1 MTKFE
6 KARAEIVDEETLSNG
21 WTRLS
26 KYTVDYTDSGGD
38 IHRVYREVYQRT
50 PAATILLYDPTR
62 GTVVLVRQF
71 RLPLQ
76 LHGEPAWILETPAGL
91 LDGDE
96 PEPAIRREAEE
107 ETGFRVR
114 DVRFLFKAYSSPGS
128 VAEVV
133 HFFAALVNTGDRVS
147 DGGGLAEEHE
157 DIEVVEIPL
166 DAATAMIESGEIIDF
181 KTIVLLQW
189 AALNRSTL
197 DKPRS
202 LHAHVTNRG

>member
-1 MTKFE
+1 MTKFD
-6 KARAEIVDEETLSNG
+6 KAKAEIVGEDTLSTG
-21 WTRLS
+21 WTRLTN
-26 KYTVDYTDSGGD
+26 YLVDYTDSHGET
-38 IHRVYREVYQRT
+38 HRVSREVYQRT
-50 PAATILLYDPTR
+50 PAATILLYDPKC

-96 PEPAIRREAEE
+96 PEVAIRREAME

-128 VAEVV
+128 SMEAI
-133 HFFAALVNTGDRVS
+133 HFFSAAIDTADRIS
-147 DGGGLAEEHE
+147 NGGGLAEEHE
-157 DIEVVEIPL
+157 DIEVLEIPL
-166 DAATAMIESGEIIDF
+166 EQAMAMIESGEIVDL

-189 AALNRSTL
+189 AVLNRAAL
-197 DKPRS
+197 
-202 LHAHVTNRG
+202 G